1 MKPALAAVAV
11 VLLLLLAWSGW
22 MLNDLRLEL
31 KRSAQ
36 TVNRDLP
43 VILNNTRRSTE
54 TLAEVSRDIKD
65 LRNLA
70 GVENAPRDE
79 TLVTYADSVLD
90 LVESQ
95 REAVVGKEKLIGKA
109 LDDPLPAAEWVA
121 GARKEAVWLTFR
133 AKSKRELLDRLTE
146 STFGSPW
153 KIQIGKAEPVPLR
166 DWLVERHPPTAEVA
180 KEAEGPK
187 PGTAGT

>member
-1 MKPALAAVAV
+1 MKPALAAAAA
-11 VLLLLLAWSGW
+11 VLLVALGLFGW
-22 MLNDLRLEL
+22 MLNDLRVEL

-43 VILNNTRRSTE
+43 VILTNTRQTTD

-70 GVENAPRDE
+70 GVEDAPRDR
-79 TLVTYADSVLD
+79 TLVAYADGVLD

-95 REAVVGKEKLIGKA
+95 EGAVVGTEKLIGKS
-109 LDDPLPAAEWVA
+109 LSDPLPAKEWAA

-146 STFGSPW
+146 SKLGSAW
-153 KIQIGKAEPVPLR
+153 KIQFGDTEPVPLR
-166 DWLVERHPPTAEVA
+166 DWLVENHPETAEVA
-180 KEAEGPK
+180 RDENGE
-187 PGTAGT
+187 

>member
-1 MKPALAAVAV
+1 MKAALAAVAV
-11 VLLLLLAWSGW
+11 VLLGLLVWFGW

-43 VILNNTRRSTE
+43 VILANTRQSTE

-70 GVENAPRDE
+70 GVEDVPRDT
-79 TLVTYADSVLD
+79 TLVAYADSVLD
-90 LVESQ
+90 LIESQ
-95 REAVVGKEKLIGKA
+95 KDAVVGTEKLIGTA
-109 LDDPLPAAEWVA
+109 LDDPVPAAEWAA

-133 AKSKRELLDRLTE
+133 AKSKGELLDRLTE
-146 STFGSPW
+146 SKFGSPW
-153 KIQIGKAEPVPLR
+153 KIQFGDAEPVPLR
-166 DWLVERHPPTAEVA
+166 DWLVENHPPTGEVA
-180 KEAEGPK
+180 READEPE
-187 PGTAGT
+187 PAP